1 MEEEMICENC
11 GSSMDAGSSHCPT
24 CEAPADS
31 GKSAKKRFGRLSLA
45 RLYSG
50 GNKAEMPET
59 GVSSESIEPD
69 VQSDYYPDEVISS
82 AEGVENDP
90 PDAVPH
96 RDVQK
101 VEGTVP
107 GDSLEDVVPSES
119 AAQAE
124 DMLESMEEDMPDGE
138 EDEKIH
144 QLQNILSG
152 MATPDVEG
160 ESIDLDVE
168 EDPDRMSAVPVRA
181 RAMKVG
187 APSQRIQTFVDGF
200 DELLDGGIPDGS
212 IVLLTGG
219 AGTMK
224 SSMAYYILYHNI
236 LSGGAKCLYVTL
248 EQTLESLLGQM
259 YSLGMN
265 PELTQDYLRVFDM
278 GYIRKH
284 ILKSKKDWFEMF
296 MENVNNIMETRG
308 FDIIVIDSL
317 EALEVL
323 ANFENRRTDLFR
335 LFEWLRDMEATSFII
350 TERSEC
356 PFGQHLSHPNNEEG
370 FLADGIIS
378 LALYPTSAID
388 VQRRIRCVKMR
399 GAKHET
405 GYLSLMWD
413 EGRFKVTKAIGR

>member
-11 GSSMDAGSSHCPT
+11 GSSMEEMSSHCPT
-24 CEAPADS
+24 CEAPVDS
-31 GKSAKKRFGRLSLA
+31 GKPKKKRFGRLSLA

-59 GVSSESIEPD
+59 EASSEPIERD
-69 VQSDYYPDEVISS
+69 VQPDYHPEEIVSS
-82 AEGVENDP
+82 AEGLGNDP
-90 PDAVPH
+90 QDAIPH
-96 RDVQK
+96 RDVQE
-101 VEGTVP
+101 VNGTVP
-107 GDSLEDVVPSES
+107 RDSHEDVVPSES

-124 DMLESMEEDMPDGE
+124 AMLESMEEDMPDGE

-168 EDPDRMSAVPVRA
+168 TDPDRMSAVPVRA
-181 RAMKVG
+181 RSMKVG

-200 DELLDGGIPDGS
+200 DELLGGGIPDGS
-212 IVLLTGG
+212 IVLL
-219 AGTMK
+219 AGEAGSMK
-224 SSMAYYILYHNI
+224 SSLAYYILYHNI

-265 PELTQDYLRVFDM
+265 PELTQDFLRVFDL

-284 ILKSKKDWFEMF
+284 IPKSKKDWFEMF
-296 MENVNNIMETRG
+296 SENVNNIRETRG

-323 ANFENRRTDLFR
+323 ANFKNRRTDLFR
-335 LFEWLRDMEATSFII
+335 LFEWLRDMEATSFLI

-370 FLADGIIS
+370 FLADGIFS
-378 LALYPTSAID
+378 LALHPTSAID